1 MNYNK
6 KTVQDVDVRGK
17 KVLLRC
23 DFNVPQDKETGAIT
37 SDKRI
42 VAALPTIRY
51 LLDNGAAVIACSHLG
66 KPKGEWK
73 AKLTL
78 APVAQRLS
86 QLLGQEVI
94 FAKDIVGED
103 AKAKAAALKPG
114 QIMLLENLR
123 FDIREEKNDPGF
135 ARELA
140 DMAELYVSDAFGTVH
155 RAHAST
161 AGVAAYLPAVSG
173 FLVAKELAVMGKALD
188 DPKRPFVAV
197 LGGAK
202 VSDKIAVINNLLDKA
217 DTVIIGGGMAYTFAK
232 AQGGSIGKSLC
243 EPDKL
248 DYALEMI
255 EKAKKNGVKLL
266 LPTDTVAADDFSN
279 DAHRQVVSTMTIP
292 DGWEGMDIGPDTI
305 IIGGGMAYTFAK
317 AQGGSIGKSLCEPD
331 KLDYA
336 LEMIEKAKKN
346 GVKLLLPTDTVA
358 ADDFSN
364 DAKRQVVST
373 MAIPESW
380 EGMDIGPDTIKTF
393 CGAVKGAGTV
403 VWNGPMGVFEFD
415 NFAAGTRAMAQALA
429 DSGAVT
435 IVGGGDSAAAVEQ
448 LGFADKITHIS
459 TGGGASL
466 EFLEGKELPGVACL
480 LDK

>member
-6 KTVQDVDVRGK
+6 KTIMDVDVAGK
-17 KVLLRC
+17 KILLRC

-42 VAALPTIRY
+42 VAALPTIKY
-51 LLDNGAAVIACSHLG
+51 LLEKGAAVIACSHLG

-73 AKLTL
+73 EKLSL
-78 APVAQRLS
+78 APVAVRLS

-94 FAKDIVGED
+94 FAKDVVGED
-103 AKAKAAALKPG
+103 AKAKAAALQGG

-123 FDIREEKNDPGF
+123 FDPREEKNDPSF

-140 DMAELYVSDAFGTVH
+140 DMAELYVSDAFGSVH

-161 AGVAAYLPAVSG
+161 AGVAAFLPAVSG
-173 FLVAKELAVMGKALD
+173 LLVAKELEIMGGALN

-202 VSDKIAVINNLLDKA
+202 VSDKIGVINNLL
-217 DTVIIGGGMAYTFAK
+217 
-232 AQGGSIGKSLC
+232 
-243 EPDKL
+243 
-248 DYALEMI
+248 
-255 EKAKKNGVKLL
+255 EKA
-266 LPTDTVAADDFSN
+266 
-279 DAHRQVVSTMTIP
+279 
-292 DGWEGMDIGPDTI
+292 DTI

-317 AQGGSIGKSLCEPD
+317 AQGGSIGKSLCESD

-346 GVKLLLPTDTVA
+346 GVKLLLPIDTVA
-358 ADDFSN
+358 ADNFSD
-364 DAKRQVVST
+364 DAKRMVVST
-373 MAIPESW
+373 MAIPDDY
-380 EGMDIGPDTIKTF
+380 EGMDIGPETTKLF
-393 CGAVKGAGTV
+393 CDAVKGAGTV
-403 VWNGPMGVFEFD
+403 VWNGPMGVFEFE

-448 LGFADKITHIS
+448 MGFADKITHIS

-466 EFLEGKELPGVACL
+466 EFLEGLELPGVACL

>member
-6 KTVQDVDVRGK
+6 KTIMDVDVAGK
-17 KVLLRC
+17 KILLRC
-23 DFNVPQDKETGAIT
+23 DFNVPQDKATGAIT

-42 VAALPTIRY
+42 VAALPTIKY
-51 LLDNGAAVIACSHLG
+51 LLDQGAAVIACSHLG

-73 AKLTL
+73 EKLSL
-78 APVAQRLS
+78 APVAVRLS

-94 FAKDIVGED
+94 FAKDVVGDD
-103 AKAKAAALKPG
+103 AKAKAAALQGG

-123 FDIREEKNDPGF
+123 FDPREEKNDPSF
-135 ARELA
+135 AKELA
-140 DMAELYVSDAFGTVH
+140 DMAELYVSDAFGSVH

-161 AGVAAYLPAVSG
+161 AGVAAFLPAVSG
-173 FLVAKELAVMGKALD
+173 LLVAKELEIMGGALN

-202 VSDKIAVINNLLDKA
+202 VSDKIGVINNLLERA
-217 DTVIIGGGMAYTFAK
+217 DTIVIGGGMAYTFTK

-243 EPDKL
+243 ESDKL

-266 LPTDTVAADDFSN
+266 LPIDTVAADN
-279 DAHRQVVSTMTIP
+279 
-292 DGWEGMDIGPDTI
+292 
-305 IIGGGMAYTFAK
+305 
-317 AQGGSIGKSLCEPD
+317 
-331 KLDYA
+331 
-336 LEMIEKAKKN
+336 
-346 GVKLLLPTDTVA
+346 
-358 ADDFSN
+358 FSN
-364 DAKRQVVST
+364 DAKRMVVST
-373 MAIPESW
+373 MAIPDDY
-380 EGMDIGPDTIKTF
+380 EGMDIGPETTKLF
-393 CGAVKGAGTV
+393 CDAVKGAGTV
-403 VWNGPMGVFEFD
+403 VWNGPMGVFEFE

-448 LGFADKITHIS
+448 MGFADKITHIS

-466 EFLEGKELPGVACL
+466 EFLEGLELPGVACL

>member
-6 KTVQDVDVRGK
+6 KTIMDVDVAGK
-17 KVLLRC
+17 KILLRC

-42 VAALPTIRY
+42 VAALPTIEY
-51 LLDNGAAVIACSHLG
+51 LLLQGAAVIACSHLG

-73 AKLTL
+73 EKLTL
-78 APVAQRLS
+78 RPVADRLS
-86 QLLGQEVI
+86 ELLGKEVI

-103 AKAKAAALKPG
+103 AKAKAAALKG
-114 QIMLLENLR
+114 GEIMLLENLR
-123 FDIREEKNDPGF
+123 FDPREEKNDAGF
-135 ARELA
+135 AKELA

-173 FLVAKELAVMGKALD
+173 LLVAKELEIMGGALN

-202 VSDKIAVINNLLDKA
+202 VSDKIGVINNLL
-217 DTVIIGGGMAYTFAK
+217 
-232 AQGGSIGKSLC
+232 
-243 EPDKL
+243 
-248 DYALEMI
+248 
-255 EKAKKNGVKLL
+255 EKA
-266 LPTDTVAADDFSN
+266 
-279 DAHRQVVSTMTIP
+279 
-292 DGWEGMDIGPDTI
+292 DTI

-317 AQGGSIGKSLCEPD
+317 AQGGSIGNSLCEND

-336 LEMIEKAKKN
+336 LQMIEKAKRN
-346 GVKLLLPTDTVA
+346 GVKLLLSTDTVA
-358 ADDFSN
+358 AKEFAA
-364 DAKRQVVST
+364 DAESTVVNT
-373 MAIPESW
+373 MEIPADM
-380 EGMDIGPDTIKTF
+380 EGLDIGPKTTEAF
-393 CGAVKGAGTV
+393 CDAVKGAGTV
-403 VWNGPMGVFEFD
+403 VWNGPMGVFELEK
-415 NFAAGTRAMAQALA
+415 FAKGTRAMAQALA

-435 IVGGGDSAAAVEQ
+435 IIGGGDSAAAVEQ
-448 LGFADKITHIS
+448 MGFADKITHIS

-466 EFLEGKELPGVACL
+466 EFLEGLELPGVACL

>member
-6 KTVQDVDVRGK
+6 MTVRDVPLSGK

-23 DFNVPQDKETGAIT
+23 DFNVPQDKTTGEIT

-66 KPKGEWK
+66 KPKGTWK
-73 AKLTL
+73 ESLTL
-78 APVAQRLS
+78 APVAKRLS
-86 QLLGQEVI
+86 ELLGMEVI
-94 FAKDIVGED
+94 FAKDIIGED
-103 AKAKAAALKPG
+103 AKAKAAALQPG
-114 QIMLLENLR
+114 QLLLLENLR
-123 FDIREEKNDPGF
+123 FDPREEKNDPEF

-140 DMAELYVSDAFGTVH
+140 SMAELYVSDAFGTVH

-161 AGVAAYLPAVSG
+161 AGVAAYLPAYAG
-173 FLVAKELAVMGKALD
+173 LLIEKELSVMGKALE
-188 DPKRPFVAV
+188 DPKRPFVAI

-202 VSDKIAVINNLLDKA
+202 VSDKIGVINNLL
-217 DTVIIGGGMAYTFAK
+217 
-232 AQGGSIGKSLC
+232 
-243 EPDKL
+243 
-248 DYALEMI
+248 
-255 EKAKKNGVKLL
+255 EKA
-266 LPTDTVAADDFSN
+266 
-279 DAHRQVVSTMTIP
+279 
-292 DGWEGMDIGPDTI
+292 DTI

-317 AQGGSIGKSLCEPD
+317 AQGGSIGKSLCEDD

-336 LEMIEKAKKN
+336 LEMIAKAKKN
-346 GVKLLLPTDTVA
+346 GVKLLLPSDTVA

-373 MAIPESW
+373 MAIPEGW
-380 EGMDIGPDTIKTF
+380 EGMDIGPDTIKVF
-393 CGAVKGAGTV
+393 CDAVKGAGTV

-429 DSGAVT
+429 DSGAIT

-448 LGFADKITHIS
+448 MGFADKITHIS

-466 EFLEGKELPGVACL
+466 EFLEGTELPGVACL